1 MKWIILF
8 LLLAQLTPLSAEVK
22 TSTGTR
28 HPSARRRTVSAGTS
42 RQTPDQKGAPRHAR
56 PAPVNQSTQA
66 ISACQNDGPR
76 SPEFSTDTIR
86 QKILSQRAVRGIH
99 LSSWGAG
106 SRKLR
111 GELIRKINDSV
122 INAVVIAVKEVDGQV
137 YIPGVDSAQKYGAY
151 TPAIAQPEEMLK
163 DFKGAGLYTIARI
176 VVFKDKVMPVRRVD
190 MAVHNPDGTPWRSNN
205 GSTWLDPYDR
215 DVWDYTLDVAE
226 RAAKLGFDEIQ
237 FDYLRY
243 PTEGKTSL
251 CRYSKPHTTRNS
263 ISNLKDFLVYARGR
277 LRPYN
282 VKISADV
289 FGLTTTAKDDMGIG
303 QDIKVIAHNVDY
315 IYPMMYPSHYYTG
328 EYNLKN
334 PNSQPY
340 KVIDRGLKDALKRL
354 GPDYAK
360 LRPYLQDFNMGWH
373 YGPHEVRAQ
382 IIAARRNMLESWV
395 LWNSGNKY
403 NWAALT
409 PQSFRAFVEP
419 DYGKEK

>member
-1 MKWIILF
+1 MLCYGTYASIVKYIHMRWIIFF
-8 LLLAQLTPLSAEVK
+8 LLLAPHAILSAEVR
-22 TSTGTR
+22 TSTETR
-28 HPSARRRTVSAGTS
+28 PSAV
-42 RQTPDQKGAPRHAR
+42 
-56 PAPVNQSTQA
+56 
-66 ISACQNDGPR
+66 
-76 SPEFSTDTIR
+76 STDTIR
-86 QKILSQRAVRGIH
+86 LQIISQRTIRGIH

-106 SRKLR
+106 SSKSRA
-111 GELIRKINDSV
+111 ELIKKINKSV
-122 INAVVIAVKEVDGQV
+122 INAVVVAIKEVDGQV
-137 YIPGVDSAQKYGAY
+137 YIPGVAAAHKYGAY
-151 TPAIAQPEEMLK
+151 APAISQPEEMLK
-163 DFKGAGLYTIARI
+163 DFKNANLYTVARI
-176 VVFKDKVMPVRRVD
+176 VVFKDKVMPFRRGD
-190 MAVHNPDGTPWRSNN
+190 MAVHTPDGGTWRANN
-205 GSTWLDPYDR
+205 GSTWLDPYNKE
-215 DVWDYTLDVAE
+215 VWSYILDVAE
-226 RAAKLGFDEIQ
+226 RAAKLGFDEVQ

-243 PTEGKTSL
+243 PTEGRTGL
-251 CRYSKPHTTRNS
+251 CRYTKPHNTKNA
-263 ISNLKDFLVYARGR
+263 IANLKDFLIYARNR
-277 LRPYN
+277 LKPYK

-303 QDIKVIAHNVDY
+303 QDIKVIADNVDY

-382 IIAARRNMLESWV
+382 IIAAKRNMLESWV
-395 LWNSGNKY
+395 LWNSGNRY

-419 DYGKEK
+419 DYKYEK

>member
-1 MKWIILF
+1 MLKTILF
-8 LLLAQLTPLSAEVK
+8 LLLANASLISAEVRAS
-22 TSTGTR
+22 TETLSPSISTG
-28 HPSARRRTVSAGTS
+28 AIRRA
-42 RQTPDQKGAPRHAR
+42 
-56 PAPVNQSTQA
+56 
-66 ISACQNDGPR
+66 
-76 SPEFSTDTIR
+76 
-86 QKILSQRAVRGIH
+86 ILSEKPVRGIH
-99 LSSWGAG
+99 LSSWGSG
-106 SRKLR
+106 SRKIR
-111 GELIRKINDSV
+111 RELIAKINNSV
-122 INAVVIAVKEVDGQV
+122 INSVVVAIKEVDGRV
-137 YIPGVDSAQKYGAY
+137 YIPGVEMAHKYKTYEA
-151 TPAIAQPEEMLK
+151 AISEPEEMLK

-176 VVFKDKVMPVRRVD
+176 VVFKDKVMPLARKD
-190 MAVHNPDGTPWRSNN
+190 LAVHTPDGGIWRASK
-205 GSTWLDPYDR
+205 GATWLDPYNR
-215 DVWDYTLDVAE
+215 EVWAYTLDVAE

-251 CRYSKPHTTRNS
+251 CRYTRPHTAKNAVA
-263 ISNLKDFLVYARGR
+263 NLKEFLIYAHSR
-277 LRPYN
+277 LKPYN

-303 QDIKVIAHNVDY
+303 QDIRIIAQNVDY
-315 IYPMMYPSHYYTG
+315 VYPMMYPSHYYTG

-395 LWNSGNKY
+395 LWNSGNRY

-419 DYGKEK
+419 DYQEVKKQEVRK